1 MKSCCLIIVYSCLI
15 LLLGSCNDSP
25 QEQVRL
31 DDIKIGDLAPAR
43 TSNIPDRRLKNIHFD
58 CYSFEL
64 PAKNIE
70 QLTEIWQTLGTKPI
84 YFNSQQAFTENSF
97 AIGFSRIDTWDTAAE
112 LLRSAGA
119 KKVATTA
126 LLLSSEQQSDIP
138 VTSLAR
144 HKNILYLDTDLSLKI
159 FEAKPGQIVLR
170 LKAKK
175 IAGKRGI
182 CNFYGKVVFVPKAK
196 PNFPIPEN
204 SPLGEFIFKATGFG
218 LRTSPGDLLLL
229 GPTRYVTD
237 KKALANIFFNTT
249 GSKPKIRLYML
260 FCVGIYD

>member
-1 MKSCCLIIVYSCLI
+1 MKKRCLITVYSCLI
-15 LLLGSCNDSP
+15 LLLGSCNDS
-25 QEQVRL
+25 QQKQAGGG
-31 DDIKIGDLAPAR
+31 DIKIGDLAPLR

-70 QLTEIWQTLGTKPI
+70 QLTEVWQTLDTESV
-84 YFNSQQAFTENSF
+84 YFNNQQAFTENSF
-97 AIGFSRIDTWDTAAE
+97 AIGFGRIDTWETAAE

-138 VTSLAR
+138 AAGLTG
-144 HKNILYLDTDLSLKI
+144 HKDILYLDTDLSLKS
-159 FEAKPGQIVLR
+159 FAARPGQIALR

-175 IAGKRGI
+175 IAGKRGV

-196 PNFPIPEN
+196 PNFPVPEN
-204 SPLGEFIFKATGFG
+204 SPLNEFSFKATGFG

-237 KKALANIFFNTT
+237 EKALANIFFNTN
-249 GSKPKIRLYML
+249 GSKPKVRLYML
-260 FCVGIYD
+260 FCAGIYD